1 MAIVVE
7 LQNPAALES
16 IPREQ
21 QFQEW
26 IIAALQKPFAQL
38 EQTVRIVDE
47 EESRNLNRHFR
58 GIDSPTNVLAFPSD
72 TELLDYDCLGDLIIC
87 APVVIAEAEAQ
98 GKTGEAH
105 WAHLVVHGMLH
116 LQGFDH
122 QNDKQARQM
131 EVLEIR
137 ILDTLGYTNPY
148 ND

>member
-1 MAIVVE
+1 MAVIVE

-16 IPREQ
+16 VPRER

-26 IIAALQKPFAQL
+26 IIAALQKSFAQL
-38 EQTVRIVDE
+38 EQAVRIVDK
-47 EESRNLNRHFR
+47 EESQYLNRQFR
-58 GIDSPTNVLAFPSD
+58 GNDSPTNVLAFPSD
-72 TELLDYDCLGDLIIC
+72 SDLLDYECLGDLVIC

-98 GKTGEAH
+98 GKIGEAH
-105 WAHLVVHGMLH
+105 WAHMVVHGMLH

-122 QNDKQARQM
+122 QSDEQARQM
-131 EVLEIR
+131 EALEIK